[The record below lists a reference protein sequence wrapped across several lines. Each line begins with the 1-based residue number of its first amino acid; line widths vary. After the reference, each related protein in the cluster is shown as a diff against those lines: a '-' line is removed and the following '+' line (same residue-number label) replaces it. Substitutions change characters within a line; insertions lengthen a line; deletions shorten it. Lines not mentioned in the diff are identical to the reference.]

1 MKRLILAAALA
12 AGCTLASSA
21 PAFAAAARN
30 YDCSKPGNANKAACK
45 NAAKSASVA
54 AAKAT
59 PAAAKAA
66 PAKAAATKV
75 SSTTT
80 TKTVTTKNYDCSKP
94 GNANKAVCKSA
105 AATPA
110 KPVAKQTTVATTTRH
125 YDCSKAGNANKQE
138 CKVSTASSQAAAKP
152 VAEPKPTLMQRVKNA
167 MSGSSTPA
175 PKATPAAAPRK
186 AAAPASV
193 EDKNPAGAIAQCKDG
208 TYSHAKQRTGACS
221 RHGGVAKWS

>member
-1 MKRLILAAALA
+1 MNKLILAVALA

-21 PAFAAAARN
+21 PALAAAPRN

-45 NAAKSASVA
+45 TAAKSATAA

-59 PAAAKAA
+59 PSKAA
-66 PAKAAATKV
+66 PKPASTKV
-75 SSTTT
+75 ASTST
-80 TKTVTTKNYDCSKP
+80 TKTVTTKNYDCSKA
-94 GNANKAVCKSA
+94 GNKNRAVCKSA

-125 YDCSKAGNANKQE
+125 YDCTKPGNANKQE
-138 CKVSTASSQAAAKP
+138 CKVSTATKQATSKP
-152 VAEPKPTLMQRVKNA
+152 VA
-167 MSGSSTPA
+167 A
-175 PKATPAAAPRK
+175 PKTAAAAPRRT
-186 AAAPASV
+186 ASVTPASV

-208 TYSHAKQRTGACS
+208 TYSHSKVRSGACS